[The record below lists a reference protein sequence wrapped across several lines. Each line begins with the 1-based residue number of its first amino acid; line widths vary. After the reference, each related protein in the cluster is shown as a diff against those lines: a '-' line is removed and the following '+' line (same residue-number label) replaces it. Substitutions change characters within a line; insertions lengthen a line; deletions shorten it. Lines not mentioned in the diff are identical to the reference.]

1 MTLAPEGGLYFVTP
15 TARARPAKISAL
27 ADYFIAKLGM
37 AEWSAEAVMG
47 GKQSNQRR
55 K

>member
-1 MTLAPEGGLYFVTP
+1 LYFVTP
-15 TARARPAKISAL
+15 TARARPAKVSAL
-27 ADYFIAKLGM
+27 ADFFIAKLGT

-47 GKQSNQRR
+47 WKQPNHRR